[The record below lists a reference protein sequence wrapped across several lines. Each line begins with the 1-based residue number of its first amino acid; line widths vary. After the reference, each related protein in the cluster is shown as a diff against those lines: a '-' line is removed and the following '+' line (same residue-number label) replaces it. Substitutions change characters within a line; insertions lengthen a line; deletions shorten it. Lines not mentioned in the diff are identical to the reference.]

1 MTRSDP
7 KLAKIQ
13 PFLQQRDLRDMR
25 VLRRAPVRAEQPV
38 ALTIGNFDGF
48 HLGHRT
54 MLARLV
60 EAARARRLA
69 AAVMTFEPQPQE
81 FFAPDQAPARLTSLR
96 EKLELL
102 HAAGIDVAYVCQFD
116 YRMAQVTAEQ
126 FVERIVHRGLGTRWL
141 LVGDDFRFGAR
152 RSGDFDLL
160 VSLAPRYGYE
170 VEATRSVL
178 YEGARVSSTAV
189 RACLL
194 AGDLDRAA
202 QLLGRRYAICGRV
215 EYGDGIGT
223 GFGYPTAN
231 VRLNRLKPALTGI
244 FVVEVDGLGER
255 PRPGVASLGVRPTV
269 TSRGRAV
276 LEVHLFDFSGDIYGK
291 RIAVRFLSKLRDEA
305 KFSSVDALVAQMDRD
320 AQRARDYFAQHG
332 VSPAVNLKAGE

>member
-1 MTRSDP
+1 
-7 KLAKIQ
+7 
-13 PFLQQRDLRDMR
+13 MR

-38 ALTIGNFDGF
+38 ALTIGNFDGL

-54 MLARLV
+54 MLTRLV
-60 EAARARRLA
+60 EVARQRNLA
-69 AAVMTFEPQPQE
+69 SAVMTFEPQPQE

-102 HAAGIDVAYVCQFD
+102 QGAGVDMVYVCRFD
-116 YRMAQVTAEQ
+116 FRMAQISAEE
-126 FVERIVHRGLGTRWL
+126 FVERIVHRGLATKWL

-160 VSLAPRYGYE
+160 KSLATRYGFE
-170 VEATRSVL
+170 VEATRSIML
-178 YEGARVSSTAV
+178 EGTRVSSTAV
-189 RACLL
+189 RACLE
-194 AGDLDRAA
+194 AGNLDAA
-202 QLLGRRYAICGRV
+202 AHLLGRRYSICGRV
-215 EYGDGIGT
+215 ERGDGIGT

-231 VRLNRLKPALTGI
+231 VRLNRRKPPLTGI

-255 PRPGVASLGVRPTV
+255 TLPGVASLGVRPTV
-269 TSRGRAV
+269 TSRGRSV
-276 LEVHLFDFSGDIYGK
+276 LEVHLFDFSDDIYGK

-320 AQRARDYFAQHG
+320 AQHARDYFRQHG
-332 VSPAVNLKAGE
+332 MTLALNRKAGN